1 MTSEIPNQMTGKT
14 AIVTGGG
21 SGIGRAG
28 AMEFAR
34 LGANVVVS
42 DIDIESAKA
51 TALAIE
57 AAGARTGARAVSIR
71 TDVSV
76 DAEVAAMVD
85 FAVASFGGL
94 DFAFNNAGIAGPMA
108 DTVGYSEA
116 DFDRVIE
123 INLKGVWLCMK
134 HEIPSMLDRGAGS
147 IVNTASIAGL
157 VGGASAAYNASKHG
171 VIGMTKQA
179 ALEYSARGV
188 RVNAVC
194 PSIILTPMIQGVFKA
209 QPELEEE
216 WMRNE
221 PIGRF
226 APPEEVATAVA
237 WLCSP
242 GASYITGHA
251 LPVDG
256 GWLAR

>member
-1 MTSEIPNQMTGKT
+1 MTDDMAGKT
-14 AIVTGGG
+14 ALVTGAG
-21 SGIGRAG
+21 SGIGRAAAKEFGRWG
-28 AMEFAR
+28 AS
-34 LGANVVVS
+34 VVVS
-42 DIDIESAKA
+42 DIDGESAEQTA
-51 TALAIE
+51 TAIRE
-57 AAGARTGARAVSIR
+57 AGGDVASVR
-71 TDVSV
+71 TDVTV

-85 FAVASFGGL
+85 FAVATYGRL
-94 DFAFNNAGIAGPMA
+94 DYAFNNAGIAGPMA
-108 DTVGYSEA
+108 TTVSFTEQ

-123 INLKGVWLCMK
+123 VNLKSVWLCMK
-134 HEIPSMLDRGAGS
+134 HEIPHMLDAGAGS

-179 ALEYSARGV
+179 ALEYSAQGV

-194 PSIILTPMIQGVFKA
+194 PSIILTPMIEGVFKD
-209 QPELEEE
+209 QPELEGE

-226 APPEEVATAVA
+226 APPEEVATAVV

-242 GASYITGHA
+242 GASYVTGHA

>member
-1 MTSEIPNQMTGKT
+1 MTGEMAGKT
-14 AIVTGGG
+14 ALVTGGG
-21 SGIGRAG
+21 SGIGRA
-28 AMEFAR
+28 ATIEFANW
-34 LGANVVVS
+34 GASVVVS
-42 DIDIESAKA
+42 DVDLASAEQ
-51 TALAIE
+51 TAAAIE
-57 AAGARTGARAVSIR
+57 ASGGTAVSVR
-71 TDVSV
+71 TDVSIDSDV
-76 DAEVAAMVD
+76 EAMVD
-85 FAVASFGGL
+85 FAVATYGGL

-108 DTVGYSEA
+108 TTVTYSEA
-116 DFDRVIE
+116 DFDQVIAV
-123 INLKGVWLCMK
+123 NLKGVWLCMK
-134 HEIPSMLDRGAGS
+134 HEIPRMLDRGAGS

-179 ALEYSARGV
+179 ALEFSGRGV

-194 PSIILTPMIQGVFKA
+194 PSIILTPMIEGVFDA
-209 QPELEEE
+209 RPELEAE

-237 WLCSP
+237 WLCSQ
-242 GASYITGHA
+242 GASYVTGHA

>member
-1 MTSEIPNQMTGKT
+1 MAGKT
-14 AIVTGGG
+14 ALVTGGG
-21 SGIGRAG
+21 SGIGRAA
-28 AMEFAR
+28 AMEFATW
-34 LGANVVVS
+34 GASVVVS
-42 DIDIESAKA
+42 DIDGASAEQ
-51 TALAIE
+51 TAAAIE
-57 AAGARTGARAVSIR
+57 ASGGDAASVR

-76 DAEVAAMVD
+76 DSDVEAMVD
-85 FAVASFGGL
+85 FAVATYGGL

-108 DTVGYSEA
+108 TTVTYSEA
-116 DFDRVIE
+116 DFDQVIAV
-123 INLKGVWLCMK
+123 NLKGVWLCMK
-134 HEIPSMLDRGAGS
+134 HEIPRMLDRGAGS
-147 IVNTASIAGL
+147 IVKTTSIAGL

-179 ALEYSARGV
+179 ALEFSGRGV

-194 PSIILTPMIQGVFKA
+194 PSIILTPMIEGVFDA
-209 QPELEEE
+209 RPELEAE
-216 WMRNE
+216 WMNNE

-237 WLCSP
+237 WLCSA
-242 GASYITGHA
+242 GASYVTGHA

>member
-1 MTSEIPNQMTGKT
+1 MTGEMAGKT
-14 AIVTGGG
+14 ALVTGGG
-21 SGIGRAG
+21 SGIGRA
-28 AMEFAR
+28 ASMEFANW
-34 LGANVVVS
+34 GARVIVS
-42 DIDIESAKA
+42 DVDGESAED
-51 TALAIE
+51 TASAIRASGGD
-57 AAGARTGARAVSIR
+57 AASVR

-76 DAEVAAMVD
+76 NAEVEAMVD
-85 FAVASFGGL
+85 FAVATYGGL

-108 DTVGYSEA
+108 TTVTYSEA
-116 DFDRVIE
+116 DFDQVIAV
-123 INLKGVWLCMK
+123 NLKGVWLCMK
-134 HEIPSMLDRGAGS
+134 HEIPRMLDRGAGS

-179 ALEYSARGV
+179 ALEFSGQGV
-188 RVNAVC
+188 RINAVC
-194 PSIILTPMIQGVFKA
+194 PSIILTPMIEGVFDA
-209 QPELEEE
+209 RPELEAE

>member
-1 MTSEIPNQMTGKT
+1 MTSTTGELTGKT

-21 SGIGRAG
+21 SGIGRA
-28 AMEFAR
+28 AALEFAK

-42 DIDIESAKA
+42 DVDEGSAKA

-57 AAGARTGARAVSIR
+57 AAGAPAGGKAVSIR

-76 DAEVAAMVD
+76 DAEVEAMVD

-108 DTVGYSEA
+108 DTVGYSEE

-134 HEIPSMLDRGAGS
+134 HEIPRMLDRGAGS

-179 ALEYSARGV
+179 ALEYSAQGV

-194 PSIILTPMIQGVFKA
+194 PSIILTPMIEGVFDA
-209 QPELEEE
+209 QPHLEEE

-226 APPEEVATAVA
+226 APPEEVAAAVT

>member
-1 MTSEIPNQMTGKT
+1 MTSATGGMTGKT

-42 DIDIESAKA
+42 DIDIQSAKA

-57 AAGARTGARAVSIR
+57 AAGARAVSIR

-76 DAEVAAMVD
+76 DAEVEAMVD

-134 HEIPSMLDRGAGS
+134 HEIPRMLDRGAGS

-179 ALEYSARGV
+179 ALEYSAQGV

-194 PSIILTPMIQGVFKA
+194 PSIILTPMIEGVFDSH
-209 QPELEEE
+209 PELEEE

>member
-1 MTSEIPNQMTGKT
+1 MTGEMAGKT
-14 AIVTGGG
+14 ALVTGGG
-21 SGIGRAG
+21 SGIGRAA
-28 AMEFAR
+28 AMEFANW
-34 LGANVVVS
+34 GASVVVS
-42 DIDIESAKA
+42 DVDLPSAKQ
-51 TALAIE
+51 TAAAIE
-57 AAGARTGARAVSIR
+57 ASGGTAASVR

-76 DAEVAAMVD
+76 DSEVEAMVD
-85 FAVASFGGL
+85 FTVATYGGL

-108 DTVGYSEA
+108 TTVTYSEA
-116 DFDRVIE
+116 DFDQVIAV
-123 INLKGVWLCMK
+123 NLKGVWLCMK
-134 HEIPSMLDRGAGS
+134 YEIPRMLDRGAGS

-179 ALEYSARGV
+179 ALEFSGKGV

-194 PSIILTPMIQGVFKA
+194 PSIILTPMIEGVFDA
-209 QPELEEE
+209 QPELEAE

-237 WLCSP
+237 WLCSK